1 MAPAGGRENRSIR
14 MWGLGEGPANSTKE
28 RLLLAYHAALDAVD
42 RVGERKSEALKSG
55 KFTEQGVADS
65 VAQFALSEL
74 TPVFKRGRNVID
86 AARREAKG
94 LRDQIKLE
102 PTDKTDVVG
111 YMRRQEMRNWL
122 RGLKN
127 QDRNRFISQNRDKLD
142 PDMALAIVEMPA
154 EFSGVLETDRDNL
167 IDRALQ
173 AQHGEAMTRLQE
185 LEDAITI
192 AESAVATGRDEVRT
206 ETGLDERTF
215 NERAAPHEQKDRS
228 LWLKTMIEEGQQ
240 VVRFFDWNASTN
252 TGTWS
257 RATPEQ
263 IETGTFYADRDDYLL
278 HNPGALG
285 A

>member
-1 MAPAGGRENRSIR
+1 MAPTTSRPNRDIR
-14 MWGLGEGPANSTKE
+14 MWALGDGAPGNTIA
-28 RLLLAYHAALDAVD
+28 RLRQAYLGALDAVD
-42 RVGERKSEALKSG
+42 KLEARKADALASG
-55 KFTEQGVADS
+55 KFTATGAADHVS
-65 VAQFALSEL
+65 EFAFSEL
-74 TPVFKRGRNVID
+74 ASVFKRGRNVID

-94 LRDQIKLE
+94 LRDKIKLQ
-102 PTDKTDVVG
+102 PADKTDVVG

-127 QDRNRFISQNRDKLD
+127 EDRNRFISQNRDKLD

-154 EFSGVLETDRDNL
+154 EFSGVLETDRNNL

-173 AQHGEAMTRLQE
+173 AQHGEEMARLQE
-185 LEDAITI
+185 LEEAITI
-192 AESAVATGRDEVRT
+192 AESAVETGRDEIRT
-206 ETGLDERTF
+206 ETGLDERIF

-228 LWLKTMIEEGQQ
+228 LWLKTMVENGQQ

-263 IETGTFYADRDDYLL
+263 IETGTFYADRDDYLR